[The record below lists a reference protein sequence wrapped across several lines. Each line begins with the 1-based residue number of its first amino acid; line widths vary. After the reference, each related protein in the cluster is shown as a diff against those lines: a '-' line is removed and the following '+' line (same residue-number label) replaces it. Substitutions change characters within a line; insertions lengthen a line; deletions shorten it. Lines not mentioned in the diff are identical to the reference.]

1 MGLPL
6 FFHTFVAKLDISKFA
21 KHFYGRSSEMQ
32 NAKEIARINH
42 FLHAVLPIVAEIVRT
57 ILQSLGYKVYQKGI
71 GRTSASCS

>member
-1 MGLPL
+1 
-6 FFHTFVAKLDISKFA
+6 
-21 KHFYGRSSEMQ
+21 MQ